1 VAVLS
6 EGLREKVIDMIGR
19 YADKRSAL
27 LPLLYLMQ
35 AEQGYVTREGMQE
48 AGEILGLTTAQVEA
62 VASYYTMFKKQPAGK
77 WVISVCTN
85 VSCALWGAKR
95 LFERAREALG
105 EDAMGVTPDGLF
117 TLEEVECLGAC
128 DAAPVLQINYCN
140 YDKVTEE
147 GLIEMIEGLRSGE
160 APAPPRGPKPVDH
173 QATSRI
179 LAGLGGSGG
188 VAGQGRDGAES
199 SGQRTPRRKRETTVA
214 DFQPVLTARWEKKGA
229 DTIDGYVKAGG
240 YRALRKAVKMKPA
253 EVIEEIKASGLRGRG
268 GAGFPTGL
276 KWSFIPKDTGKPVYV
291 VCNADEGEPGTFKDR
306 ELMERDPHQLIEGIA
321 ITSYAVGC
329 HTAFIYMRGEFLEP
343 ARKVERAIREAYE
356 KGFLGEGIARSKF
369 DLDIVLHRGAGSYEC
384 GEETA
389 LLDSLEGKRGQP
401 RLRPPF
407 PAVEGLYR
415 SPTVVNN
422 VETLATV
429 PHIVERGAEWFS
441 KIGPEK
447 STGTKIFC
455 VSGKVERPGNYEA
468 PMGTPARVI
477 IDELGGGV
485 RDGKALKAW
494 VPGGSSTPFLT
505 ADHLDTPMDFESIQA
520 AGSLLGTGAV
530 VVLDEDDCVVDAVLR
545 WTQFYA
551 HESCGKCTP
560 CREGTWWL
568 TKILYR
574 FEHGGGR
581 LEDID
586 VMYDVGDNM
595 LFKNFCAL
603 GDGAVSP
610 IHSSI
615 KYFRNEYEEH
625 VKAGGCP
632 YEERPMMAAATARE
646 GGAEGAIPLGE
657 VLP

>member
-1 VAVLS
+1 
-6 EGLREKVIDMIGR
+6 M
-19 YADKRSAL
+19 SA
-27 LPLLYLMQ
+27 
-35 AEQGYVTREGMQE
+35 
-48 AGEILGLTTAQVEA
+48 
-62 VASYYTMFKKQPAGK
+62 
-77 WVISVCTN
+77 
-85 VSCALWGAKR
+85 
-95 LFERAREALG
+95 
-105 EDAMGVTPDGLF
+105 
-117 TLEEVECLGAC
+117 
-128 DAAPVLQINYCN
+128 
-140 YDKVTEE
+140 
-147 GLIEMIEGLRSGE
+147 
-160 APAPPRGPKPVDH
+160 
-173 QATSRI
+173 
-179 LAGLGGSGG
+179 
-188 VAGQGRDGAES
+188 
-199 SGQRTPRRKRETTVA
+199 VA

-229 DTIDGYVKAGG
+229 DTIDGYLKAGG
-240 YRALRKAVKMKPA
+240 YKALRKALKMKPDD
-253 EVIEEIKASGLRGRG
+253 VIEEVKASGLRGRG
-268 GAGFPTGL
+268 GAGFPTGV
-276 KWSFIPKDTGKPVYV
+276 KWSFIPQDTGKPVYV

-306 ELMERDPHQLIEGIA
+306 ELMERDPHQLVEGIA

-329 HTAFIYMRGEFLEP
+329 RTAFIYMRGEFLEP
-343 ARKVERAIREAYE
+343 ARKVERAIRDAYE
-356 KGFLGEGIARSKF
+356 KGFLGEGIAKSKF

-429 PHIVERGAEWFS
+429 PHIVERGADWFS

-477 IDELGGGV
+477 IDELAGGV

-530 VVLDEDDCVVDAVLR
+530 VVLDENDCVVDAVLR

-574 FEHGGGR
+574 FENGGGR
-581 LEDID
+581 MEDID
-586 VMYDVGDNM
+586 IMYDVGDNM

-632 YEERPMMAAATARE
+632 YGERPLVAAATPRE